1 MAESTGNVKPMGS
14 LDQLDSDKM
23 GQEIATLRAEI
34 ASLSARLGE
43 RAGNAAAYVQEEAT
57 TVAGAIREH
66 PATATTL
73 FTLIGTIGFA
83 IGYLVGAQS
92 VENRTAWYRRYS

>member
-1 MAESTGNVKPMGS
+1 MAETIGNVKPMGKM
-14 LDQLDSDKM
+14 DQFDSDKV
-23 GQEIATLRAEI
+23 GEEIATLRAEI
-34 ASLSARLGE
+34 ASLSARLSE

-66 PATATTL
+66 PGTATTL

-83 IGYLVGAQS
+83 IGYLVGTQS
-92 VENRTAWYRRYS
+92 AESRTAWYRRYS